1 MNINR
6 NDNPAPNFVR
16 HKKPYLDPNDEKGVF
31 FYKPESIVDAV
42 ANFLRQSIL
51 SGNLAP
57 GERINNAEFTKRLGV
72 SIVPFREALRILEN
86 EGLILSHASRGKW
99 IAKITRDDLEE
110 TFELREV
117 LEISALDL
125 IKKHEE
131 AGRNVREKLK
141 SIALDKKSFS
151 LGPKLCASFHR
162 SLIELAENKKL
173 VKIYNILANN
183 IQRYQEM
190 CYTIY
195 HGAGSNMEDHLAEH
209 SDILDPLIKGDY
221 EQAKTVLRSHLKSL
235 KDLLLENVKFSDK
248 KGGE

>member
-1 MNINR
+1 MNMNQK
-6 NDNPAPNFVR
+6 DNPALNFVR
-16 HKKPYLDPNDEKGVF
+16 YEKPYLDTNDEKGVPF
-31 FYKPESIVDAV
+31 QKPESIVDAV

-51 SGNLAP
+51 SGNLPP
-57 GERINNAEFTKRLGV
+57 GERINNAELSKRLGV

-86 EGLILSHASRGKW
+86 EGLIVSHSSRGKW
-99 IAKITRDDLEE
+99 IANITRDDLEE
-110 TFELREV
+110 TFELREI

-125 IKKHEE
+125 IRKHEE
-131 AGRNVREKLK
+131 AGKNVKEKLK
-141 SIALDKKSFS
+141 SLVIDKESFS
-151 LGPKLCASFHR
+151 LSPKLCASFHR
-162 SLIELAENKKL
+162 NLIELAENKKL
-173 VKIYNILANN
+173 ISVYNILANN

-195 HGAGSNMEDHLAEH
+195 QEAGANMEEHLAEH

-221 EQAKTVLRSHLKSL
+221 QQAKTVLRSHLKSL